1 MKMKKIAAFMLAAA
15 TAFSMVG
22 CGSSSSSSTDTS
34 EATATEDAS
43 SDTSTDDA
51 SAEESTDE
59 SSDSSSSAA
68 RSIDEIKSSGKVIMA
83 TNAEFEPFEYK
94 DGNDIVGID
103 PEIAQKI
110 ADKLGVELE
119 ITDIAFDSCIPA
131 INSGKA
137 DFVAAGMT
145 ATDERRKN
153 VDFSDPYFDASQA
166 IIVPVDSD
174 IKSRTDL
181 NGKKIGVQ
189 TGTTGDTYVTNE
201 DGSGDITAGEVS
213 RYSKGMDAVS
223 DLMNGRIDAV
233 VIDNFPAQK
242 LVAKNSDKIK
252 TLDEALTSEEYAIA
266 CPKGSELVDTINEVL
281 QEMKDSGELDEIESK
296 YISTDE

>member
-1 MKMKKIAAFMLAAA
+1 
-15 TAFSMVG
+15 
-22 CGSSSSSSTDTS
+22 
-34 EATATEDAS
+34 
-43 SDTSTDDA
+43 
-51 SAEESTDE
+51 
-59 SSDSSSSAA
+59 
-68 RSIDEIKSSGKVIMA
+68 MA

-103 PEIAQKI
+103 PDIAQKI

-119 ITDIAFDSCIPA
+119 ISDISFDSCIPA

-145 ATDERRKN
+145 VTEDRKKN
-153 VDFSDPYFDASQA
+153 VDFSDPYYNAGQA

-174 IKSRTDL
+174 ITKKEDL
-181 NGKKIGVQ
+181 EGKKVGVQ
-189 TGTTGDTYVTNE
+189 TGTTGDTYCTDE
-201 DGSGDITAGEVS
+201 DGSSEVKIGNENVS
-213 RYSKGMDAVS
+213 RYTKGMDAVS

-242 LVAKNSDKIK
+242 LVEKNPDKIK
-252 TLDEALTSEEYAIA
+252 VLDDPLTTEEYAIA

-281 QEMKDSGELDEIESK
+281 KDLKDSGELDEIISK
-296 YISTDE
+296 YSSDE

>member
-1 MKMKKIAAFMLAAA
+1 MQMKKIAAFMLAAA

-34 EATATEDAS
+34 TT
-43 SDTSTDDA
+43 
-51 SAEESTDE
+51 E
-59 SSDSSSSAA
+59 SSDSDTSSDSGDSAA
-68 RSIDEIKSSGKVIMA
+68 RTLDEIKSSGKVIMA

-153 VDFSDPYFDASQA
+153 VDFSDPYYNAGQA

-174 IKSRTDL
+174 ITKKEDL
-181 NGKKIGVQ
+181 EGKKVGVQ
-189 TGTTGDTYVTNE
+189 TGTTGDSYCTNE
-201 DGSGDITAGEVS
+201 DGKSEVKVGEVS
-213 RYSKGMDAVS
+213 RYQKGMDAVS

-242 LVAKNSDKIK
+242 LAEKNPDKIK
-252 TLDEALTSEEYAIA
+252 VLDDPLTTEEYAIA

-281 QEMKDSGELDEIESK
+281 KEMKDSGELDEIISK
-296 YISTDE
+296 YSDDE